1 MLDSRANNGS
11 CERTVK
17 FGAEEE
23 LLELLRERGGGK
35 LRMTAPLVMQ
45 SAASQFIVVCKINT
59 F

>member
-23 LLELLRERGGGK
+23 LLELLRERGGEIEEDSTTGDAIS
-35 LRMTAPLVMQ
+35 RIPVHCR
-45 SAASQFIVVCKINT
+45 V
-59 F
+59 